1 MQTLAVAAALAGGA
15 VLGLGL
21 RPGPGTGGG
30 VRAGAASELRATAP
44 SEAAPPANPATQ
56 TASPAAGAA
65 GGEVPRVSNVFVET
79 FITQALQDIALQA
92 GVNIL
97 VDSAVQGFVT
107 LELKEVPLEQ
117 AIRMVLAPGGSTYVK
132 LDDKTYLVGKPDRT
146 SPIFHVLT
154 QTERVRLNYISAEEA
169 KRLLSEYYTPF
180 VRFDPVTNSA
190 VITAAPDLLQRIQ
203 SDIER
208 IDRPAPQVEILAVV
222 TEVSEEARRQ
232 LGLDGEWKWA
242 PDKREDR
249 LYQLKFGPDGLLSA
263 TLQTPY
269 HYILASLKQLVDS
282 GQASIR
288 ANPRLTVLDGQT
300 ADIFV
305 GEDRYFRIVAGE
317 GTTAI
322 ARLESIKAGVS
333 LKITPR
339 ISETGEITLQVQP
352 VVTDVTD
359 QVGDDDLPVVS
370 RRQVSTTVRVKDGE
384 TLVLGGLVQE
394 SRQQVTTQV
403 PLLGDLPVVRYL
415 FSTSRDQKLKS
426 EVVVF
431 VTPRVLPSGQ
441 QPLSQASAVPRVAT
455 SPQAAAAPQSAT
467 VPKP

>member
-1 MQTLAVAAALAGGA
+1 MRKGIQAIAVAAALAAGA
-15 VLGLGL
+15 VMGLGL
-21 RPGPGTGGG
+21 GPGTGGG
-30 VRAGAASELRATAP
+30 VRAGAASEAAA
-44 SEAAPPANPATQ
+44 SDAAPPADA
-56 TASPAAGAA
+56 AA
-65 GGEVPRVSNVFVET
+65 GGEAPRVSNTFVET

-107 LELKEVPLEQ
+107 LELKDVPLEQ
-117 AIRMVLAPGGSTYVK
+117 AIRMVLAPGGFTYVK
-132 LDDKTYLVGKPDRT
+132 LDDRTYLVGKPDRT

-154 QTERVRLNYISAEEA
+154 QTERVRLNYVSSEEA

-180 VRFDPVTNSA
+180 VRFDPDTNSA
-190 VITAAPDLLQRIQ
+190 VITAAPDLLQRIK
-203 SDIER
+203 SDLER

-232 LGLDGEWKWA
+232 LGLDWA
-242 PDKREDR
+242 WNPPGDSSTKTSLEV
-249 LYQLKFGPDGLLSA
+249 GSDGLLKVTVKLPYDVMRA
-263 TLQTPY
+263 TLRR
-269 HYILASLKQLVDS
+269 LVDS
-282 GQASIR
+282 GQATIR
-288 ANPRLTVLDGQT
+288 ADPRLTVLDGQT

-322 ARLESIKAGVS
+322 ARLETITAGVS

-339 ISETGEITLQVQP
+339 IAQTGEITLQVQP

-359 QVGDDDLPVVS
+359 QVGTDELPVVS

-394 SRQQVTTQV
+394 SRQQVSTTV
-403 PLLGDLPVVRYL
+403 PLLGELPVIRFL

-431 VTPRVLPSGQ
+431 VTPRVI
-441 QPLSQASAVPRVAT
+441 
-455 SPQAAAAPQSAT
+455 APER
-467 VPKP
+467 